1 MLAALGKPAS
11 LKTIVP
17 DRPGHDRRYLLD
29 ASKIRAELGWEPQ
42 VAFEAGLRET
52 VRVVRGE
59 PRLVGAAA
67 GARAGRRDRRVEV
80 T

>member
-29 ASKIRAELGWEPQ
+29 STKLRTELGWAPTVDFTGLVTMMVDADLER
-42 VAFEAGLRET
+42 VAAA
-52 VRVVRGE
+52 
-59 PRLVGAAA
+59 PRLV
-67 GARAGRRDRRVEV
+67 DRLS
-80 T
+80 TL

>member
-1 MLAALGKPAS
+1 MLAALGKPSS

-42 VAFEAGLRET
+42 VGFEAGLQET
-52 VRVVRGE
+52 CRVVRGE
-59 PRLVGAAA
+59 SRLVGAAVGA
-67 GARAGRRDRRVEV
+67 GAGRRNRRVEV